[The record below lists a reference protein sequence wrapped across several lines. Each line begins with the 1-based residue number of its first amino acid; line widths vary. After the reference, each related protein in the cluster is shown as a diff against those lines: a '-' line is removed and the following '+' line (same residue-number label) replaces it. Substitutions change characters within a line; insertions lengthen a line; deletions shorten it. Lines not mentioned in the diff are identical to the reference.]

1 MLIKGVKH
9 ILDITQLLQDTIYFD
24 NQVMEKRDLM
34 MGPTA
39 HLQQVV
45 VRCDQSLADCYQPV
59 VDYGMQEGQDH
70 QLSHDEL
77 AQRFTIA
84 LHWFLL
90 FSAKKQWTHLVVM
103 SKDDY
108 QRLTSADRS
117 TKLVDLDKEY
127 LSIKYLLLESY
138 YTHQQDAF
146 RHAWHLLLKY
156 GLVDLQITED
166 EIMQI
171 HRSLTD
177 LQDN

>member
-1 MLIKGVKH
+1 ML

-24 NQVMEKRDLM
+24 NQIMDKRDLM
-34 MGPTA
+34 MGPQA

-45 VRCDQSLADCYQPV
+45 VKCDQALASCYQPA
-59 VDYGMQEGQDH
+59 VDYGLREKKPTT
-70 QLSHDEL
+70 LSHEEL
-77 AQRFTIA
+77 AKRLTIT

-90 FSAKKQWTHLVVM
+90 YSAKKQWTHLVVM
-103 SKDDY
+103 SAPDY
-108 QRLTSADRS
+108 ERLLNADRA

-156 GLVDLQITED
+156 GLVDLQISED
-166 EIMQI
+166 EILQI
-171 HRSLTD
+171 HRTLTD
-177 LQDN
+177 DSAING